1 MTSKFSVSSA
11 IWEMNVSES
20 VAETGMAETDGWKKW
35 LCKLGGKVIYSGGWS
50 DLQEKPIKTGKYSDL
65 QKKPMKT
72 GKSNLQ

>member
-50 DLQEKPIKTGKYSDL
+50 DLQEKPIKTQVTNIDL
-65 QKKPMKT
+65 QEKLLKT
-72 GKSNLQ
+72 GNK